1 MNPKAPST
9 QSNPTTQTANIA
21 ITAMTYL
28 LSAVFIYT
36 SFTKFSGSAASVQ
49 TFDDIGVG
57 QWLRYVTAGLELA
70 GAIGLLIPKLTGLAA
85 ACLTALL
92 VGAVLSQVFLVTD
105 GNIATPAVLMVVT
118 GLLAW
123 FRRDR
128 IAVLLPRRVRR
139 GAAHDT

>member
-1 MNPKAPST
+1 MNSPVRTRNPKPMAKVANVT
-9 QSNPTTQTANIA
+9 LTALSI
-21 ITAMTYL
+21 L
-28 LSAVFIYT
+28 LALVFVYT
-36 SFTKFSGSAASVQ
+36 SYTKFSGSAVSIQ
-49 TFDDIGVG
+49 TFDEIGVG

-92 VGAVLSQVFLVTD
+92 VGAVLSQVLLVSEPSV
-105 GNIATPAVLMVVT
+105 ATPAVLMLLT

-128 IAVLLPRRVRR
+128 IIALFVRR
-139 GAAHDT
+139 RQTHSESVG